1 MNSSKQ
7 RGLSTL
13 GWLGVIAVGG
23 FALTALFKLG
33 PIYLENWTIR
43 KLMVQIQDNPDA
55 GKMTVGQIRDRLQ
68 KKFTVNGVRQ
78 ISIRDVKVKREQG
91 QGTLIDASYEVRV
104 PFMFNI
110 DAVVKFP
117 HNTLLI
123 PNATIDD
130 TQ

>member
-33 PIYLENWTIR
+33 PIYLENWTIH
-43 KLMVQIQDNPDA
+43 KLMVQIQDDPAA
-55 GKMTVGQIRDRLQ
+55 GKMSVAEIRDKLQ
-68 KKFTVNGVRQ
+68 KKLTINGVQQ
-78 ISIRDVKVKREQG
+78 ISIRDIKFKREQG
-91 QGTLIDASYEVRV
+91 RGTLIDASYEVRV

-123 PNATIDD
+123 PNNASDD
-130 TQ
+130 TP